1 MLNDQDNQKNLLLAI
16 VLSVG
21 VLLAWQVFYAGPKLK
36 DDQERRQRIQQEQ
49 SQVKE
54 QPGAPKTGPVTAPG
68 AVPQPGAV
76 VPSAAPAPPALTRD
90 AALQTTTRVRIET
103 PSLRGSIALAGGRLD
118 DLVLAKYR
126 ETVDP
131 KSPNV
136 VLFSPS
142 GAPHPYYAEYGW
154 AAGNGVTQ
162 AMPGRDTVWRVEKEA
177 PLTPASPVTLI
188 WDNGQGLIFRRTIA
202 VDADYLF
209 TVTEQ
214 VENKTSSEITLH
226 PFSLISRHGTPKTE
240 GYYILHEGP
249 IGVMGDKLEELNY
262 ADLLKEGGTK
272 TFCERLGMKRD

>member
-54 QPGAPKTGPVTAPG
+54 QPGGAKTGPVTAPG

-76 VPSAAPAPPALTRD
+76 VPSAAPAAPALTRD
-90 AALQTTTRVRIET
+90 AALQTTARVRIET
-103 PSLRGSIALAGGRLD
+103 PSLRGSIALAGARID

-136 VLFSPS
+136 GSSRPPAHRTHTTRS
-142 GAPHPYYAEYGW
+142 TDGRW
-154 AAGNGVTQ
+154 A
-162 AMPGRDTVWRVEKEA
+162 TV
-177 PLTPASPVTLI
+177 
-188 WDNGQGLIFRRTIA
+188 
-202 VDADYLF
+202 
-209 TVTEQ
+209 
-214 VENKTSSEITLH
+214 
-226 PFSLISRHGTPKTE
+226 
-240 GYYILHEGP
+240 
-249 IGVMGDKLEELNY
+249 
-262 ADLLKEGGTK
+262 
-272 TFCERLGMKRD
+272 